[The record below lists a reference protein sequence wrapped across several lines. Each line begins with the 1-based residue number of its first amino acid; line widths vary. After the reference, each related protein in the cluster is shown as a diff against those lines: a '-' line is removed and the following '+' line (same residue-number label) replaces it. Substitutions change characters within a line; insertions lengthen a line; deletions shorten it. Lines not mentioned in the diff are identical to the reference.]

1 MPHACTAGWAEVV
14 SPRQMKSRRA
24 DSPPKGTAGITFLA
38 EGAAHDHDIS
48 GRVAAQLRHA
58 GVRLAVVIAAGAAL
72 TTTAAMSAAATTTA
86 ARIAAD
92 EQRHSPN
99 TSRIASVRARVGER
113 ARSREPADV
122 DNVRF
127 LLFTSFHYVF
137 CMFSWGETC
146 NFSLENA
153 IPKIFLRLRRAS

>member
-1 MPHACTAGWAEVV
+1 MNGRQHTVSHACTAGWAEVV
-14 SPRQMKSRRA
+14 SPRQMKSCRA

-58 GVRLAVVIAAGAAL
+58 GVRPAVVIAAGSTS

-86 ARIAAD
+86 AMIAAE
-92 EQRHSPN
+92 EQHHSTN

-113 ARSREPADV
+113 ARSWDPASQLTSTTFG
-122 DNVRF
+122 F
-127 LLFTSFHYVF
+127 LLVYFIL
-137 CMFSWGETC
+137 TC
-146 NFSLENA
+146 
-153 IPKIFLRLRRAS
+153 FLHGFL

>member
-1 MPHACTAGWAEVV
+1 MAGSTDRAARLHGRVGRG
-14 SPRQMKSRRA
+14 RQPPPDVKSRRA

-92 EQRHSPN
+92 EQRHSTN

-127 LLFTSFHYVF
+127 LMFTSFQHVF
-137 CMFSWGETC
+137 
-146 NFSLENA
+146 
-153 IPKIFLRLRRAS
+153 

>member
-1 MPHACTAGWAEVV
+1 MAGSTDRAARLRTAGWAEVV

-92 EQRHSPN
+92 EQRHSTN

-113 ARSREPADV
+113 ARDPSESRI
-122 DNVRF
+122 DNVGF
-127 LLFTSFHYVF
+127 LLFSSFQHVF
-137 CMFSWGETC
+137 
-146 NFSLENA
+146 
-153 IPKIFLRLRRAS
+153 